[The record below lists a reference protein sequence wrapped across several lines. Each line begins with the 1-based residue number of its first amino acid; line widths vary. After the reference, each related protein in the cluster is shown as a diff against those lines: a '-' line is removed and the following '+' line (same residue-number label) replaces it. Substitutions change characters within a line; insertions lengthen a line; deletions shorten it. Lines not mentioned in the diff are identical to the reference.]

1 MKKLLIPVFILIA
14 NFASAQLNNS
24 WIDHSK
30 TYYKFKIGKDTLTR
44 LSASTLASAGLGNVP
59 GSDFQLWRNG
69 KEVRMY
75 ATTSGIFGANDYLEF
90 WGEMN
95 DGKPDNQL
103 YHNPDNQLND
113 RYSLETDT
121 ATFFLAVNPGGTN
134 LRFTDEANPNPGTMT
149 PDPYFMRS
157 IDHYYKMQMNRG
169 HAQVLTEYIYSSA
182 YDQGEGWTSNDANPC
197 CDLTY
202 EFRGLNVYTS
212 GPANSL
218 SLRVNAAGNAPNLN
232 RELKVR
238 IYQNEVFRQSM
249 PLFTHQKVRLNNLPL
264 SLLQSPNQVPIYVN
278 GENGGTN
285 DRVVVAMI
293 GITYP
298 ARFVFNNQKSFF
310 FDLKASASGNYLDIE
325 SFNNGGVAPVLYDFT
340 EGKRYIGDISTAG
353 RVRFVLPPSNI
364 ANRKF
369 LLVNQE
375 GNYAFP
381 VVSLTAKTFTDY
393 SQSAQQ
399 GDYLIISHPSL
410 YNDGSGNNYVEE
422 YRAYRSSVSGG
433 SYNAKVYDI
442 RDLIDQFGFGIK
454 SHPAAVRD
462 FVRYAM
468 STFPTQPK
476 YVLLIGRGMNYVELR
491 NNEANPLTEKLDL
504 IPTFGWPASDMLL
517 ASAPST
523 VTPLVP
529 IGRLAVINGTEINQ
543 YLSKVKEY
551 EQAQRNPT
559 PNISGSGWM
568 KNILHV
574 AGGKDTLENDIFKS
588 YMNGYKAIAE
598 DTLFGGYV
606 ETFTKTATGAVQH
619 ENSQRIRDLFAT
631 GLGFIGYFGHS
642 SANTFEFNLSD
653 PQVYNNAGK
662 YPFFNVSG
670 CSAGNFYIFD
680 PLRLNGNM
688 TISERY
694 VLAPNRGSIGFLAD
708 THFGIPPF
716 LNFYNIAFYHAF
728 AKDLYGQPV
737 GNQIKRVIETLGG
750 NNPGLDF
757 FHRIHLEEIALH
769 GDPAVKINYFEKPD
783 YVIEDQL
790 VRINPS
796 IISVTDNNFDVRITM
811 MNIGRAT
818 SDSIRVTVKRQLPN
832 DTVRILF
839 NEKIPGI
846 RYSDSLQFTVPIN
859 PLTDKGLNKLMVT
872 LDADDDV
879 EELFE
884 TNNSITREFYIFED
898 ELNPSYPYNF
908 SIVTQPN
915 ITYTASTANPLSGV
929 RQYTMEIDTTEL
941 FNSPAKKI
949 YNTSGPGGLVQFTPN
964 DITYVDNQVYYW
976 RVSMVPNPGEQT
988 IWNGYSF
995 IYLPSQTAGF
1005 NQSHYYQHKKSAFD
1019 GIRLD
1024 DDRKFRFDRTERQ
1037 LTIRT
1042 GLHPFYTYDRI
1053 NVNLDFNQ
1061 LELYGCVFNNMQVYV
1076 FDSTTLTPWRNRNA
1090 ISPSPGNPGQGLYG
1104 SNPVCANSATP
1115 LDTSRLFF
1123 EFPYNSPAYRKA
1135 AMDFLDLIP
1144 TGMYVAI
1151 TNLGNKNTNTS
1162 FINQWM
1168 DDTLTLGSGNS
1179 LYHKLKSLGFTEIDS
1194 FNNVKRNLPF
1204 LYFFQKGVPSYTPT
1218 QVMGPFDSSHIER
1231 SFALFSSN
1239 VEGSIESPTF
1249 GPARSWE
1256 ELHWRGTT
1264 TDADPTK
1271 ETSSIEVWGVQ
1282 TNGNADLLTTV
1293 YQAQD
1298 TSVSFIDANV
1308 YPYLRLKLRTRDA
1321 TYATPMQLDYWRL
1334 NGNFAPEG
1342 AVAPNILFQ
1351 MEDTVS
1357 QGAPI
1362 EFRLAFKNISQA
1374 AFDSLIRTKV
1384 VITDRNN
1391 QSHTFYIPP
1400 RKALVAGDTLI
1411 ATYSIESRNFPG
1423 VNTLFVEF
1431 NPDNHQPEQYHHN
1444 NILYKTFYVQED
1456 MTDPLL
1462 DVTFDGV
1469 HILNRDIVSAK
1480 PNILIKL
1487 KDENRFLEL
1496 KDTSLLTVFVR
1507 FPDEA
1512 TPRRYYFNDTMRF
1525 IPANVNAGGDNTAS
1539 IEFTPHFAADGEYE
1553 LIVSGRDVVGN
1564 NAGAMEHRVIFSVIN
1579 KPMFSNLLN
1588 YPNPFTTS
1596 TAFVFTVTGSE
1607 VPQNIRI
1614 QILTITG
1621 KVVRE
1626 ITKEELGP
1634 IHIGRNITE
1643 FKWDGTD
1650 MYGQRL
1656 ANGVYIYR
1664 VLTNL
1669 NGRKLDKYT
1678 APNESTDKFFNK
1690 GYGKM
1695 YLMR

>member
-1 MKKLLIPVFILIA
+1 MKKLLIPVFLLLA
-14 NFASAQLNNS
+14 NCVSAQLNNS
-24 WIDHSK
+24 WIDYSK

-44 LSASTLASAGLGNVP
+44 ISATTLSSAGLANVP

-69 KEVRMY
+69 KEVRLY
-75 ATTSGIFGANDYLEF
+75 TTTNGLFSANDYIEF

-121 ATFFLAVNPGGTN
+121 ASFFLTVNPGAAN
-134 LRFTDEANPNPGTMT
+134 LRFVDEVNANPGTMT
-149 PDPYFMRS
+149 PDPYFMRNL
-157 IDHYYKMQMNRG
+157 DYYYKMQMNRG

-197 CDLTY
+197 CDLTL
-202 EFRGLNVYTS
+202 ELRGLNVYTA
-212 GPANSL
+212 GPSNSL

-232 RELKVR
+232 RELRIK

-249 PLFTHQKVRLNNLPL
+249 PLFSHQKVRLNNLPL
-264 SLLQSPNQVPIYVN
+264 SLLQNPNQVPIYVN
-278 GENGGTN
+278 GENGGPN
-285 DRVVVAMI
+285 DRIVVAMM

-310 FDLKASASGNYLDIE
+310 FDLKASGSGNYLDIE
-325 SFNNGGVAPVLYDFT
+325 SFNYGTAAPVLYDFS
-340 EGKRYIGDISTAG
+340 EGKRYVGDISTPG

-364 ANRKF
+364 ASRKF

-375 GNYAFP
+375 SNYALP
-381 VVSLTAKTFTDY
+381 VVSLTQKTFTDY
-393 SQSAQQ
+393 SQASQQ

-422 YRAYRSSVSGG
+422 YRAYRSSISGG
-433 SYNAKVYDI
+433 SYNARVYDI

-454 SHPAAVRD
+454 SHPGAVRD
-462 FVRYAM
+462 FIRYAV
-468 STFPTQPK
+468 TNFPARPK
-476 YVLLIGRGMNYVELR
+476 FVLLVGRGMNYVELR
-491 NNEANPLTEKLDL
+491 NNEANPLTERLDL

-517 ASAPST
+517 SSAPST

-529 IGRLAVINGTEINQ
+529 IGRLAVVNGTEINQ
-543 YLSKVKEY
+543 YLSKVREY

-574 AGGKDTLENDIFKS
+574 AGGKDTTENLIFKG

-606 ETFTKTATGAVQH
+606 ETFTKTATGAVQN
-619 ENSQRIRDLFAT
+619 ENSQRIRELFAT

-716 LNFYNIAFYHAF
+716 LNFYNLAFYRAF

-737 GNQIKRVIETLGG
+737 GNQINTVIEGLGG
-750 NNPGLDF
+750 SNPGLDF

-769 GDPAVKINYFEKPD
+769 GDPAIKINYFEKPD

-790 VRINPS
+790 LRISPS
-796 IISVTDNNFDVRITM
+796 IISVTDNNFDVRIGM

-818 SDSIRVTVKRQLPN
+818 GDSIRVTVKRQLPN
-832 DTVRILF
+832 DTIRVLF
-839 NEKIPGI
+839 DQKIPGI
-846 RYSDSLQFTVPIN
+846 RYADSLQFSVPIN
-859 PLTDKGLNKLMVT
+859 PLTDKGLNKLMIV
-872 LDADDDV
+872 LDADDEV

-884 TNNSITREFYIFED
+884 TNNSLTREFYIFED

-915 ITYTASTANPLSGV
+915 ITYTASTANPLGGT

-949 YNTSGPGGLVQFTPN
+949 YNTSGPGGLVQFSPT
-964 DITYVDNQVYYW
+964 DINYTDNKVYYW
-976 RVSMVPNPGEQT
+976 RVSMVPNPGEQV

-995 IYLPSQTAGF
+995 IYLASQTTGF
-1005 NQSHYYQHKKSAFD
+1005 NQSHFYQHKKSGFD
-1019 GIRLD
+1019 GVRLD
-1024 DDRKFRFDRTERQ
+1024 DDRKFRFDRSERQ

-1123 EFPYNSPAYRKA
+1123 EFPYNSPTYRKA

-1144 TGMYVAI
+1144 DGMYVAI
-1151 TNLGNKNTNTS
+1151 TNLGNKSTNTS

-1179 LYHKLKSLGFTEIDS
+1179 LYHKLRSLGFTEIDS
-1194 FNNVKRNLPF
+1194 FNNVKKNLPF
-1204 LYFFQKGVPSYTPT
+1204 LYFFQKGVPSYMPT

-1231 SFALFSSN
+1231 TFALASSN
-1239 VEGSIESPTF
+1239 VEGTVESPTF
-1249 GPARSWE
+1249 GPARNWD

-1264 TDADPTK
+1264 SDADPTK
-1271 ETSSIEVWGVQ
+1271 DTSSIEVWGVK
-1282 TNGNADLLTTV
+1282 TDGNADLLTTV
-1293 YQAQD
+1293 YYAQD
-1298 TSVSFIDANV
+1298 TTMSFIDADV
-1308 YPYLRLKLRTRDA
+1308 YPYVRLKLHTRDA

-1334 NGNFAPEG
+1334 NGDFVPEG

-1362 EFRLAFKNISQA
+1362 EFKIAFKNISEA
-1374 AFDSLIRTKV
+1374 NFDSLIRTKV

-1391 QSHTFYIPP
+1391 QSYTYQITP

-1411 ATYSIESRNFPG
+1411 ASYSIDSRNFPG
-1423 VNTLFVEF
+1423 LNTLFVEF

-1496 KDTSLLTVFVR
+1496 KDTSLLTVHVR

-1525 IPANVNAGGDNTAS
+1525 IPANVNAGGSNTAS
-1539 IEFTPHFAADGEYE
+1539 IEFTPHFLADGEYE

-1564 NAGAMEHRVIFSVIN
+1564 HAGALEHRVIFSVIN